1 MLLLETV
8 SKKRTKKYSI
18 MERDYRAVAQ
28 SWLDGSYDEAT
39 KQEVRALMS
48 GDPAALEDAFYRNLE
63 FGTGGLR
70 GIMGAGTNR
79 MNRYTVG
86 MATQGLAN
94 YIRKHHPVAGTCLC
108 ISHDNRNHSREF
120 ALITADVLSANG
132 FDVYIFDSLRPTP
145 ELSYAVRLKK
155 AVAGVMIT
163 ASHNPK
169 EYNGYKVFWSDGGQV
184 TSPVDK
190 EIVAEVNR
198 IGSPAEVRFV
208 PGEDAGI
215 IRTMGEDVDS
225 AYLKDILS
233 LTLSPESVARH
244 NDIRIVYTPLHGTGV
259 RLVPRALDM
268 LGFKNVFH
276 VPEQDVNDGDFPTVK
291 SPNPEEPS
299 ALKMALETAE
309 RNSADIV
316 LATDPDA
323 DRVGVAVRDG
333 NGKMILLNG
342 NQTAS
347 ILTYY
352 ILTRWKELG
361 KLSCRNEP
369 GMLSSWNPYIVK
381 TIVTTGLLKAIASDF
396 GVRTYDV
403 LTGFK
408 YIAEVVK
415 ENEGRAVFVCG
426 GEESYG
432 FNVGEFVR
440 DKDAVISCSMVA
452 EAAAWAA
459 DRGKTLYGLLEE
471 IYSKYGYYREKLL
484 SYTMKGKSGLEK
496 IASLMAKFRAVPL
509 KSVGGAPVARVID
522 YSEPEKTGL
531 PSSNVLQYVAED
543 GTVLTVRPSGTE
555 PKIKFYI
562 GLSEK
567 ADGCSLTDAAV
578 RADERIAAIENEVNA
593 MVS

>member
-1 MLLLETV
+1 
-8 SKKRTKKYSI
+8 

-39 KQEVRALMS
+39 KQEVRALMA

-198 IGSPAEVRFV
+198 IGSPAEVRFL
-208 PGEDAGI
+208 PGEGAGI

-361 KLSCRNEP
+361 KLSCQKEP
-369 GMLSSWNPYIVK
+369 GKLSCQKELGTLSCQNPYIVK
-381 TIVTTGLLKAIASDF
+381 TIVTTELLKAIALDF

-496 IASLMAKFRAVPL
+496 IASLMAEFRAVPL
-509 KSVGGAPVARVID
+509 KSVGGAPVVRVID
-522 YSEPEKTGL
+522 YAEPEKTGL

-567 ADGCSLTDAAV
+567 ADGCSLADAAV

>member
-208 PGEDAGI
+208 PGEGAGI

-361 KLSCRNEP
+361 KLSCRN
-369 GMLSSWNPYIVK
+369 PYIVK

-509 KSVGGAPVARVID
+509 KSVGGAPVVRVID
-522 YSEPEKTGL
+522 YAEPEKTGL

-567 ADGCSLTDAAV
+567 ADGCSLADATV